1 MDFDPVID
9 SALGCLG
16 APEVVPDTIL
26 PAQFF
31 PRAAALAPERR
42 LMMAVLARSLLDLQS
57 NAGTGTRRARRHL
70 AEVEAWFASDDDVW
84 PFSFVNLCHALDL
97 DPSSVRSRHV
107 RWRRVAR
114 AHVVGLRVRGSA
126 AARPAADQ
134 AQGLACAG

>member
-42 LMMAVLARSLLDLQS
+42 LIMAVLARSSRDLQS

-70 AEVEAWFASDDDVW
+70 AEVEAWLASDDDGW
-84 PFSFVNLCHALDL
+84 PFSFMNLCHVLDL
-97 DPSSVRSRHV
+97 DLSSVRSGHM

-134 AQGLACAG
+134 ARGLPCAG